1 MLRLLFGRLVS
12 DKPKKMGIHFT
23 GWKKSILLVIFV
35 LPHTN
40 TGGYLMNFRHIA
52 NKLRSKITRFSG
64 ILSQDLDKTA
74 QRFVREAVYGI
85 MASQSVMLTEIGRQ
99 LESRVSLKK
108 IEERFSR
115 QLIKSRIWGC
125 LHNRI
130 LSLASNRVKDRTLL
144 VLDLSD
150 VKKKYAEKMEYLA
163 KVHDGSDDG
172 EIVDGYWTNQVI
184 ATEVGSNEITP
195 LHMSLYSQNS
205 PDFTSENDEILAAVD
220 QVGEAVQNRGI
231 WVIDRGADR
240 DAIFEPLLQKQR
252 DFIIRMVGSRDL
264 ICRGESVRSLWLAFA
279 CRLPHQKTIAKV
291 IDGKEVIFNL
301 SFGHVK
307 VKLPDMDTPLNM
319 VVVRGISRKPMMLLT
334 TMDIGNKQEDVWFV
348 VQAYLKRWSVEETIR
363 FIKQTYD
370 LENIRVLK
378 YARLQNMMAL
388 LLAVFYFAAVVL
400 DQNQKLLIMTGHI
413 LKSAKRVFGIPDF
426 KYYALGDGLRN
437 IFSRFPGQLQKQ
449 TQICQ
454 SQLSIGFT

>member
-1 MLRLLFGRLVS
+1 
-12 DKPKKMGIHFT
+12 
-23 GWKKSILLVIFV
+23 
-35 LPHTN
+35 
-40 TGGYLMNFRHIA
+40 MNFSHVA

-99 LESRVSLKK
+99 LESRVSMKK

-125 LHNRI
+125 LHQRI
-130 LSLASNRVKDRTLL
+130 LSLASNRVKDKTLL
-144 VLDLSD
+144 ILDLSD

-163 KVHDGSDDG
+163 KVHDGSEDG
-172 EIVDGYWTNQVI
+172 DIVDGYWTNQVI

-205 PDFTSENDEILAAVD
+205 PDFTSENDEILAAID

-240 DAIFEPLLQKQR
+240 DAIYDPLLKKNR
-252 DFIIRMVGSRDL
+252 DFIIRMVGTRDL
-264 ICRGESVRSLWLAFA
+264 IYQEETVRSLWLAFA
-279 CRLPHQKTIAKV
+279 CKLPYQTSIIKI
-291 IDGKEVIFNL
+291 IDGKEVMFNL

-307 VKLPDMDTPLNM
+307 VQLPDMDTPLNL
-319 VVVRGISRKPMMLLT
+319 VVVRGLSRKPMMLLT
-334 TMDIGNKQEDVWFV
+334 TLDIGIGQKDVWFV
-348 VQAYLKRWSVEETIR
+348 IQAYLKRWSVEETIR

-370 LENIRVLK
+370 LENIRVLR

-388 LLAVFYFAAVVL
+388 LLAVFYFVAVIL
-400 DQNQKLLIMTGHI
+400 DQNQKLTIMAGHV

-426 KYYALGDGLRN
+426 KYYALGDGLSN

-449 TQICQ
+449 TQIRQ
-454 SQLSIGFT
+454 TQLSFGFT